1 MKLKE
6 NTILKN
12 GEYRIIRTLGQ
23 GGFGITYLAQQ
34 TDLYRNVVIKE
45 FFIKDHCER
54 DNATRR
60 VSLGTSGSRE
70 MIERFREKF
79 VKEARNIAAF
89 DHPNI
94 VRVIGVFEENNTA
107 YYVMEYH
114 SAGSLGSL
122 VDNRG
127 ALNEDDALYYIRQV
141 ASALK
146 YVHSRKMM
154 HLDIKPDNILVNS
167 RGEAVLID
175 FGLSKRY
182 DEKGKAT
189 STTPIG
195 ISHGYAPM
203 EQYNPGGVGEFSPAI
218 DIYSLGATLFT
229 LLTGEMPP
237 PALQLVDSRSLQ
249 GDLAAKNVSGAVAEA
264 VIKSMSFMKEARP
277 QSVDEFLAL
286 LDAQPA
292 TGNSAP
298 FSSNT
303 LNSGT
308 VSRSA
313 DEKNGNNGA
322 SRLVAPMNND
332 SAEVSRSAA
341 RTVNSGTVSRS
352 ADEKNGNNGASRLI
366 APMDN
371 DSAEVSRSAARTV
384 NSGTVSRSVEEKGS
398 GVSRPIAPM
407 NNNGAATADNEP
419 KKPFNWKIPVGIVAA
434 ILCVVFAGVGINNC
448 NDERAEQER
457 LAIIEKTRRD
467 SIANLPGKLYVTTT
481 PAGATVT
488 VDGRRIGT
496 TPINAYELKKG
507 NYTVKI
513 GKEGYSTYTKSI
525 TISADPVIIN
535 ETLTAKPVEQKAASK
550 PSTVD
555 VAKCYN
561 DGVEAY
567 NAKNYTEAVRLYR
580 IAAEQG
586 YADAQNYLGYCCERG
601 LGVEK
606 DPKEAVKWYR
616 KAAEQG
622 QVNAQYNLGICYE
635 YEKGVAKDPT
645 EAVKWYRKA
654 AEQGYAD
661 AQNNLGYCYE
671 NGLGVEKD
679 PKEAVKWYRKAAEQ
693 GHAHAQHNLGI
704 CYEYEIGV
712 GKKPTEA
719 VKWYKKAAE
728 QGHARAQNNLGYCYA
743 NGLGVEKDPKEA
755 VKWYRKAAE
764 QGHALAQWNLG
775 YRYEKGLGVEKN
787 LTEAV
792 KWYKKAAEQG
802 DADAKAAL
810 QRLNQ

>member
-1 MKLKE
+1 MELKE

-12 GEYRIIRTLGQ
+12 GDYRIINTLGQ
-23 GGFGITYLAQQ
+23 GGFGITYLATQRGLDR
-34 TDLYRNVVIKE
+34 TVVIKE
-45 FFIKDHCER
+45 FFMSDYCARER
-54 DNATRR
+54 DTLR
-60 VSLGTSGSRE
+60 VTFGTDSSRE

-94 VRVIGVFEENNTA
+94 VRVIDVFEENNTA

-114 SAGSLGSL
+114 SAGPLGSL
-122 VDNRG
+122 VDNRD

-167 RGEAVLID
+167 SGEAVLID

-292 TGNSAP
+292 TG
-298 FSSNT
+298 SS
-303 LNSGT
+303 
-308 VSRSA
+308 
-313 DEKNGNNGA
+313 
-322 SRLVAPMNND
+322 
-332 SAEVSRSAA
+332 
-341 RTVNSGTVSRS
+341 
-352 ADEKNGNNGASRLI
+352 
-366 APMDN
+366 
-371 DSAEVSRSAARTV
+371 
-384 NSGTVSRSVEEKGS
+384 
-398 GVSRPIAPM
+398 SRPTQPM

-419 KKPFNWKIPVGIVAA
+419 KKPFNWKIPVGIVVA
-434 ILCVVFAGVGINNC
+434 ILCVVFAINNY

-457 LAIIEKTRRD
+457 LA
-467 SIANLPGKLYVTTT
+467 
-481 PAGATVT
+481 T
-488 VDGRRIGT
+488 VD
-496 TPINAYELKKG
+496 A
-507 NYTVKI
+507 
-513 GKEGYSTYTKSI
+513 
-525 TISADPVIIN
+525 
-535 ETLTAKPVEQKAASK
+535 AKY
-550 PSTVD
+550 
-555 VAKCYN
+555 YN
-561 DGVEAY
+561 DGVKAY
-567 NAKNYTEAVRLYR
+567 NAKNYTEAARLYR

-586 YADAQNYLGYCCERG
+586 HADAQCYLGYCYGKG

-622 QVNAQYNLGICYE
+622 QSDAQYNLGYCYE
-635 YEKGVAKDPT
+635 KGLGVEKDPKEAVKWYRKAAEQGYADAQNYLGYCYVKGLGVAKDPT

-661 AQNNLGYCYE
+661 AQCNLGYCYVKGSGVAKDPTE
-671 NGLGVEKD
+671 AVKWYRKAAEQGDAWAQYNLGLCYEIGIGVAKDPTEAVKWYRKAAEQGDAWAQCNLGYCYGTGSGVEKD
-679 PKEAVKWYRKAAEQ
+679 PTEAVKWYRKAAEQGQVNAQYNLGLCYEIGVAKDLAEAVKWYRKAAEQ
-693 GHAHAQHNLGI
+693 GHA
-704 CYEYEIGV
+704 
-712 GKKPTEA
+712 
-719 VKWYKKAAE
+719 
-728 QGHARAQNNLGYCYA
+728 
-743 NGLGVEKDPKEA
+743 
-755 VKWYRKAAE
+755 
-764 QGHALAQWNLG
+764 
-775 YRYEKGLGVEKN
+775 
-787 LTEAV
+787 
-792 KWYKKAAEQG
+792 
-802 DADAKAAL
+802 DAKAAL
-810 QRLNQ
+810 QRLNKK

>member
-23 GGFGITYLAQQ
+23 GGFGITYLAEQKR
-34 TDLYRNVVIKE
+34 LNRSVVLKE
-45 FFIKDHCER
+45 FFMSDYCAREH
-54 DNATRR
+54 DTLR
-60 VSLGTSGSRE
+60 VTLGTDSSRE
-70 MIERFREKF
+70 MIEHFRDKF
-79 VKEARNIAAF
+79 VKEACNIAAL

-94 VRVIGVFEENNTA
+94 VRVIDVFEENGTA

-189 STTPIG
+189 SAASTYGTSP
-195 ISHGYAPM
+195 GYTPM
-203 EQYNPGGVGEFSPAI
+203 EQYGEGGVGEFSPAT

-229 LLTGEMPP
+229 LLTGEIPP
-237 PALQLVDSRSLQ
+237 PALRLVDSRSLQ
-249 GDLAAKNVSGAVAEA
+249 SALAEKNVSGAVAEA
-264 VIKSMSFMKEARP
+264 IIKSMSFMKEARP

-292 TGNSAP
+292 TG
-298 FSSNT
+298 SSSHPT
-303 LNSGT
+303 Q
-308 VSRSA
+308 
-313 DEKNGNNGA
+313 
-322 SRLVAPMNND
+322 
-332 SAEVSRSAA
+332 
-341 RTVNSGTVSRS
+341 
-352 ADEKNGNNGASRLI
+352 
-366 APMDN
+366 
-371 DSAEVSRSAARTV
+371 
-384 NSGTVSRSVEEKGS
+384 
-398 GVSRPIAPM
+398 PM

-434 ILCVVFAGVGINNC
+434 ILCVVFAGVGINNY
-448 NDERAEQER
+448 NNNRAEQER
-457 LAIIEKTRRD
+457 LDSIAAVRKAAEDKRISDSIAAVQQRLLAENAALKQVAEQRRRDSIATEQQRQSALKQAAEQRRRD

-481 PAGATVT
+481 PTGATVT
-488 VDGRRIGT
+488 VDGKRIGT

-507 NYTVKI
+507 SYNVKI
-513 GKEGYSTYTKSI
+513 TKEGYSTYTKSI
-525 TISADPVIIN
+525 TISDAHVIIN
-535 ETLTAKPVEQKAASK
+535 EALTAKPNEQKAASK
-550 PSTVD
+550 PSAVD
-555 VAKCYN
+555 AAKYYN
-561 DGVEAY
+561 DGVKAY

-586 YADAQNYLGYCCERG
+586 YADAQCNLGYCYETG

-622 QVNAQYNLGICYE
+622 FARAQYNLGLCYE
-635 YEKGVAKDPT
+635 YGTGVEKNPT

-654 AEQGYAD
+654 AEQGY
-661 AQNNLGYCYE
+661 E
-671 NGLGVEKD
+671 
-679 PKEAVKWYRKAAEQ
+679 
-693 GHAHAQHNLGI
+693 
-704 CYEYEIGV
+704 
-712 GKKPTEA
+712 
-719 VKWYKKAAE
+719 
-728 QGHARAQNNLGYCYA
+728 RA
-743 NGLGVEKDPKEA
+743 KS
-755 VKWYRKAAE
+755 
-764 QGHALAQWNLG
+764 
-775 YRYEKGLGVEKN
+775 
-787 LTEAV
+787 
-792 KWYKKAAEQG
+792 
-802 DADAKAAL
+802 AL

>member
-1 MKLKE
+1 MELKE

-12 GEYRIIRTLGQ
+12 GDYRIINTLGQ
-23 GGFGITYLAQQ
+23 GGFGITYLATQRGLDR
-34 TDLYRNVVIKE
+34 TVVIKE
-45 FFIKDHCER
+45 FFMSDYCARER
-54 DNATRR
+54 DTLR
-60 VSLGTSGSRE
+60 VTFGTDSSRE

-94 VRVIGVFEENNTA
+94 VRVIDVFEENNTA

-122 VDNRG
+122 VDNRD

-167 RGEAVLID
+167 SGEAVLID

-292 TGNSAP
+292 TG
-298 FSSNT
+298 SS
-303 LNSGT
+303 
-308 VSRSA
+308 
-313 DEKNGNNGA
+313 
-322 SRLVAPMNND
+322 
-332 SAEVSRSAA
+332 
-341 RTVNSGTVSRS
+341 
-352 ADEKNGNNGASRLI
+352 
-366 APMDN
+366 
-371 DSAEVSRSAARTV
+371 
-384 NSGTVSRSVEEKGS
+384 
-398 GVSRPIAPM
+398 SRPTQPM

-419 KKPFNWKIPVGIVAA
+419 KKPFNWKIPVGIVVA
-434 ILCVVFAGVGINNC
+434 ILCVVFAINNY

-457 LAIIEKTRRD
+457 LA
-467 SIANLPGKLYVTTT
+467 
-481 PAGATVT
+481 T
-488 VDGRRIGT
+488 VD
-496 TPINAYELKKG
+496 A
-507 NYTVKI
+507 
-513 GKEGYSTYTKSI
+513 
-525 TISADPVIIN
+525 
-535 ETLTAKPVEQKAASK
+535 AKY
-550 PSTVD
+550 
-555 VAKCYN
+555 YN
-561 DGVEAY
+561 DGVKAY
-567 NAKNYTEAVRLYR
+567 NAKNYTEAARLYR

-586 YADAQNYLGYCCERG
+586 HADAQCYLGYCYGKG

-622 QVNAQYNLGICYE
+622 QSDAQYNLGYCYE
-635 YEKGVAKDPT
+635 KGLGVEKDPKEAVKWYRKAAEQGYADAQNYLGYCYVKGLGVAKDPT

-661 AQNNLGYCYE
+661 AQCNLGYCYVKGSGVAKDPTE
-671 NGLGVEKD
+671 AVKWYRKAAEQGDAWAQCNLGYCYGTGSGVEKD
-679 PKEAVKWYRKAAEQ
+679 PTEAVKWYRKAAEQGQVNAQYNLGLCYEIGVAKDLAEAVKWYRKAAEQ
-693 GHAHAQHNLGI
+693 GHA
-704 CYEYEIGV
+704 
-712 GKKPTEA
+712 
-719 VKWYKKAAE
+719 
-728 QGHARAQNNLGYCYA
+728 
-743 NGLGVEKDPKEA
+743 
-755 VKWYRKAAE
+755 
-764 QGHALAQWNLG
+764 
-775 YRYEKGLGVEKN
+775 
-787 LTEAV
+787 
-792 KWYKKAAEQG
+792 
-802 DADAKAAL
+802 DAKAAL
-810 QRLNQ
+810 QRLNKK

>member
-1 MKLKE
+1 MELKE

-12 GEYRIIRTLGQ
+12 GDYRIINTLGQ
-23 GGFGITYLAQQ
+23 GGFGITYLATQRGLDR
-34 TDLYRNVVIKE
+34 TVVIKE
-45 FFIKDHCER
+45 FFMSDYCARER
-54 DNATRR
+54 DTLR
-60 VSLGTSGSRE
+60 VTFGTDSSRE

-94 VRVIGVFEENNTA
+94 VRVIDVFEENNTA

-218 DIYSLGATLFT
+218 DVYSLGATLFT

-292 TGNSAP
+292 TG
-298 FSSNT
+298 SS
-303 LNSGT
+303 
-308 VSRSA
+308 
-313 DEKNGNNGA
+313 
-322 SRLVAPMNND
+322 
-332 SAEVSRSAA
+332 
-341 RTVNSGTVSRS
+341 
-352 ADEKNGNNGASRLI
+352 
-366 APMDN
+366 
-371 DSAEVSRSAARTV
+371 
-384 NSGTVSRSVEEKGS
+384 
-398 GVSRPIAPM
+398 SRPTQPM

-419 KKPFNWKIPVGIVAA
+419 KKPFNWKIPVGIVVA
-434 ILCVVFAGVGINNC
+434 ILCVVFAINNY

-457 LAIIEKTRRD
+457 LA
-467 SIANLPGKLYVTTT
+467 
-481 PAGATVT
+481 T
-488 VDGRRIGT
+488 VD
-496 TPINAYELKKG
+496 A
-507 NYTVKI
+507 
-513 GKEGYSTYTKSI
+513 
-525 TISADPVIIN
+525 
-535 ETLTAKPVEQKAASK
+535 AKY
-550 PSTVD
+550 
-555 VAKCYN
+555 YN
-561 DGVEAY
+561 DGVKAY
-567 NAKNYTEAVRLYR
+567 NAKNYTEAARLYR

-586 YADAQNYLGYCCERG
+586 HADAQCYLGYCYGKG

-622 QVNAQYNLGICYE
+622 QSDAQYNLGYCYE
-635 YEKGVAKDPT
+635 KGLGVEKDPKEAVKWYRKAAEQGYADAQNYLGYCYVKGLGVAKDPT

-661 AQNNLGYCYE
+661 AQCNLGYCYVKGSGVAKDPTE
-671 NGLGVEKD
+671 AVKWYRKAAEQGDAWAQYNLGLCYEIGIGVAKDPTEAVKWYRKAAEQGDAWAQCNLGYCYGTGSGVEKD
-679 PKEAVKWYRKAAEQ
+679 PTEAVKWYRKAAEQGQVNAQYNLGLCYEIGVAKDLAEAVKWYRKAAEQ
-693 GHAHAQHNLGI
+693 GHA
-704 CYEYEIGV
+704 
-712 GKKPTEA
+712 
-719 VKWYKKAAE
+719 
-728 QGHARAQNNLGYCYA
+728 
-743 NGLGVEKDPKEA
+743 
-755 VKWYRKAAE
+755 
-764 QGHALAQWNLG
+764 
-775 YRYEKGLGVEKN
+775 
-787 LTEAV
+787 
-792 KWYKKAAEQG
+792 
-802 DADAKAAL
+802 DAKAAL
-810 QRLNQ
+810 QRLNKK